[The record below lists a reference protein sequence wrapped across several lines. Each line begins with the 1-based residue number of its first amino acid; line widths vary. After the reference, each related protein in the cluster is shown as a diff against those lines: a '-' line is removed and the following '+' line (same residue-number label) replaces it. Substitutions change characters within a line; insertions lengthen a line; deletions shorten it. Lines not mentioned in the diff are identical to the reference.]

1 MSKNLKIKIGVDIDQ
16 AKARIQLENTLKS
29 LQKNKVKIAFDV
41 DTKSLNALKKTL
53 DSFKNIKINVGTTG
67 GSTKSMAASVKETN
81 TALNQQKALYSQ
93 LKQLQNEEY
102 QIKKRSV
109 GQDGEYKK
117 VLEQQLKVVKEK
129 QTAIQKQ
136 ISTSEKGL
144 SGEQKALKLAEDRL
158 KKERELQQAKAKT
171 NTEMD
176 RAIKNASKNMNT
188 TGLNT
193 KEIESFRRQLES
205 INKVNMKQVREEINS
220 VNKAMNEQR
229 LTATDVGNSLRDV
242 GDSLIGVGQTI
253 LEVFALPV
261 AGIAYATKEMMSF
274 TAEMSKVEAIS
285 ASTSGEMAQLEGMA
299 KDLGRTT
306 VWSATEAGE
315 ALRYMGGYKSS
326 CPVI

>member
-129 QTAIQKQ
+129 QNAIQKQ

-205 INKVNMKQVREEINS
+205 INQVNMKQVREEINS
-220 VNKAMNEQR
+220 INKAMNEQR

-261 AGIAYATKEMMSF
+261 AGIAYSLKTMGDYSYEM
-274 TAEMSKVEAIS
+274 AKVEAV
-285 ASTSGEMAQLEGMA
+285 ADATTSQMGELDVMA
-299 KDLGRTT
+299 KEMGRTT
-306 VWSATEAGE
+306 VWSAKESAE
-315 ALRYMGGYKSS
+315 
-326 CPVI
+326 VN